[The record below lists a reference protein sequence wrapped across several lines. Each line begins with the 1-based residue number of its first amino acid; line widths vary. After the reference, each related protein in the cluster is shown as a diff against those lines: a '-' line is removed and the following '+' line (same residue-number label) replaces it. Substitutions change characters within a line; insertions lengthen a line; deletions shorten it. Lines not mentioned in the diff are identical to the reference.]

1 MATSRCTDPLLGCV
15 HLYEA
20 LRRAEDLD
28 LREIVM
34 CSPVG
39 LTRERFDQ
47 SGERL
52 VSRIPENVLSEIEGS
67 EKAND
72 GVGVMRAACPTMWR
86 TQIARHPISFGFY
99 DPAVFAGWLRR

>member
-1 MATSRCTDPLLGCV
+1 MANKVGVLTHSWGAYI
-15 HLYEA
+15 LYEA

-72 GVGVMRAACPTMWR
+72 GVGVMAGG
-86 TQIARHPISFGFY
+86 IALLCGEPK
-99 DPAVFAGWLRR
+99 